1 MDYRLSFLILKNT
14 AKLERMI
21 RQNAPYSKIL
31 RQNQLL
37 DKYINEQMIRTNKI
51 KR

>member
-14 AKLERMI
+14 AKLEKMI

-31 RQNQLL
+31 KQSQLL
-37 DKYINEQMIRTNKI
+37 DKYIVKQMIQINKI